1 VYLSTKRAFF
11 MRHATA
17 TVTYLA
23 DYQVPD
29 YLIDRVSLVIRLD
42 GAATCVDADLSIRR
56 NPKGQSSAPL
66 KLDGDELT
74 LLALSLNGAPL
85 SPSDYTVS
93 ETGLVIATVPDHP
106 FTLSVRTR
114 LDPDANTKLMG
125 LYRSSGT
132 YCTQC
137 EAEGFRRITYF
148 IDRPDVMSV
157 YTTRIEARQDEAPV
171 LLGNGNPQEK
181 GALPDGFHYAVWHDP
196 HPKPAYL
203 FALVGGRLDKITQ
216 TFTTRSGKAVE
227 LAIYVEP
234 GKSDRALYA
243 MDALVRSMI
252 WDEESFGCEYDL
264 DVFNIVAVSDFNMG
278 AMENKGLNI
287 FNDKYVL
294 ASPET
299 ATDGDYAGIESVI
312 AHEYF
317 HNWTGNRIT
326 CRDWFQLCLK
336 EGLTVFRDQEFTA
349 DTRSRAVKRI
359 ADVRTLR
366 AAQFSEDSGP
376 LAHAVRPSS
385 YREINNFYTP
395 TIYEKGAE
403 IIRMLKTMLGPDQ
416 FRQGMALYLNRCDGT
431 AATVEEFI
439 ACFAEVSGHALDAFF
454 HWYVQAGTPVV
465 DATHQYDPAHKR
477 LTLHFKQHTPATPG
491 QADKRPLPL
500 PIAYGLVGTNG
511 EPLVPASGSTHT
523 AEGIY
528 LLEGAEGQMVFEGL
542 ADKPVPSLLRNFSAP
557 VRLQSDLGHDEFL
570 TLFQHDSDPFNRW
583 QSAQNVAMAMM
594 VEAIPTAQAGRP
606 IPFNPRFAETL
617 GSLLAASDDHAFV
630 AQVLALPSEN
640 DIAREIQTDIDPDAI
655 FKARTALRAAI
666 GRQIAPILQKT
677 HAALAQSKPFSPD
690 ARSAGRRALR
700 NASLDLLVAGDPDTY
715 LPLAKD
721 GYDKADNMTDRIAAL
736 TALCQTPNA
745 DREAALQDFATRYE
759 SEALAL
765 DKWFA
770 LQASLP
776 EDATL
781 DRVKKLMQHPGFSMT
796 NPNRVRSLVGAFCMS
811 NPTQFNRL
819 DGAGYDFLAEIVMT
833 LDHSNPQVAARIL
846 SAFRTWR
853 AFEPRRRAKA
863 GEALRRI
870 SDQSSLSADVADI
883 VVRSLA

>member
-1 VYLSTKRAFF
+1 

-17 TVTYLA
+17 TVTHLA
-23 DYQVPD
+23 DYHAPD
-29 YLIDRVSLVIRLD
+29 YLIDQVSLTIRLD
-42 GAATCVDADLSIRR
+42 GANTTVRAQLAITT
-56 NPKGQSSAPL
+56 NPKGRKSAPL
-66 KLDGDELT
+66 HLNGDELT
-74 LLALSLNGAPL
+74 LVSLALDDVALGKTAYTL
-85 SPSDYTVS
+85 SD
-93 ETGLVIATVPDHP
+93 EALVIHQVPERP
-106 FTLSVRTR
+106 FTLSIETR
-114 LDPDANTKLMG
+114 LDPDSNTKLMG

-157 YTTRIEARQDEAPV
+157 YTTRIEARKSDAPI
-171 LLGNGNPQEK
+171 LLGNGNPQDS
-181 GALPDGFHYAVWHDP
+181 GDLPDGFHYTIWHDP

-203 FALVGGRLDKITQ
+203 FALVGGRLDVIKQDFITQ
-216 TFTTRSGKAVE
+216 SGKKVG

-234 GKSDRALYA
+234 GKSDRARYA

-252 WDEESFGCEYDL
+252 WDEQAFGCEYDL

-349 DTRSRAVKRI
+349 DTRSRPVKRI

-376 LAHAVRPSS
+376 LAHPVRPSS

-403 IIRMLKTMLGPDQ
+403 IIRMLKTLLGAEA
-416 FRQGMALYLNRCDGT
+416 FRKGMDLYLTRCDGT

-439 ACFAEVSGHALDAFF
+439 ACFAESANRNLDAFF
-454 HWYVQAGTPVV
+454 QWYLQAGTPVV
-465 DATHQYDPAHKR
+465 TVSQHYEPAQKR
-477 LTLHFKQHTPATPG
+477 LTLQFAQSTPPTPG
-491 QADKRPLPL
+491 QTEKQPLTL
-500 PIAYGLVGTNG
+500 PILYGLVSATG
-511 EPLVPASGSTHT
+511 ASLTLAPHSPNHSEGLFVLDQ
-523 AEGIY
+523 AEGA
-528 LLEGAEGQMVFEGL
+528 LVFEGV
-542 ADKPVPSLLRNFSAP
+542 DEKPVPSVLRNFSAP
-557 VRLQSDLGHDEFL
+557 VRLQSDLTRDDFL
-570 TLFQHDSDPFNRW
+570 TLFQYDTDPFNRW
-583 QSAQNVAMAMM
+583 QSAQNVAMTMLIDS
-594 VEAIPTAQAGRP
+594 IPAAKANQP
-606 IPFNPRFAETL
+606 ITIDPRFADTL
-617 GSLLAASDDHAFV
+617 AHLLVSSDDHAFV
-630 AQVLALPSEN
+630 AQVLALPSES

-655 FKARTALRAAI
+655 FTVRKALRQAI
-666 GRQIAPILQKT
+666 GHQIAQTLEKA
-677 HAALAQSKPFSPD
+677 HHDLAQSAPYQPD
-690 ARSAGRRALR
+690 ARSAGQRALR
-700 NASLDLLVAGDPDTY
+700 NAALDLLVAGNPDHY
-715 LPLAKD
+715 LPLAERC
-721 GYDKADNMTDRIAAL
+721 YHEADNMTDRIAAL
-736 TALCQTPNA
+736 SALCQTPNA
-745 DREAALQDFATRYE
+745 QRETALQDFATRYKD
-759 SEALAL
+759 EALAL

-776 EDATL
+776 EAATL
-781 DRVKKLMQHPGFSMT
+781 DRVKALMAHPGFSIN
-796 NPNRVRSLVGAFCMS
+796 NPNRVRSLIGVFSMS

-819 DGAGYDFLAEIVMT
+819 DGAGYDFLADIVMK
-833 LDHSNPQVAARIL
+833 LDSSNPQVAARIL
-846 SAFRTWR
+846 SSFRTWR
-853 AFEPRRRAKA
+853 SFEARRRTKA

-870 SDQSSLSADVADI
+870 SEHSSLSADVADI

>member
-1 VYLSTKRAFF
+1 

-23 DYQVPD
+23 DYQAPD
-29 YLIDRVSLVIRLD
+29 YLIDQVSLSIRLD
-42 GAATCVDADLSIRR
+42 GAKTTVHAELSISPH
-56 NPKGQSSAPL
+56 PKGQSGTPL
-66 KLDGDELT
+66 HLNGDELT
-74 LLALSLNGAPL
+74 LVSLALNGTPLEQTAYSL
-85 SPSDYTVS
+85 SD
-93 ETGLVIATVPDHP
+93 EALILHAVPAEA
-106 FTLSVRTR
+106 FTLSIETR
-114 LDPDANTKLMG
+114 LDPDSNTKLMG

-148 IDRPDVMSV
+148 IDRPDVMSI
-157 YTTRIEARQDEAPV
+157 YTTRIEARKSEAPI
-171 LLGNGNPQEK
+171 LLGNGNPQES
-181 GALPDGFHYAVWHDP
+181 GELPDGFHYTVWHDP

-203 FALVGGRLDKITQ
+203 FALVGGHLDALKQDFVTQ
-216 TFTTRSGKAVE
+216 SGKTVG

-234 GKSDRALYA
+234 GKAERARYA

-252 WDEESFGCEYDL
+252 WDEQAFGCEYDL

-349 DTRSRAVKRI
+349 DTRSRPVKRI

-376 LAHAVRPSS
+376 LAHPVRPSS

-403 IIRMLKTMLGPDQ
+403 IIRMLKILLGDEA
-416 FRQGMALYLNRCDGT
+416 FRKGMDLYLTRCDGT

-439 ACFAEVSGHALDAFF
+439 ACFAESAGRSLDAFF
-454 HWYVQAGTPVV
+454 NWYLQAGTPVI
-465 DATHQYDPAHKR
+465 TLRQHYEPSKKR
-477 LTLHFKQHTPATPG
+477 LTLHLTQTIPSTPG
-491 QADKRPLPL
+491 QVDKKPLTL
-500 PIAYGLVGTNG
+500 PILYGLVSPTGQTLTL
-511 EPLVPASGSTHT
+511 PPHSPHA
-523 AEGIY
+523 AEG
-528 LLEGAEGQMVFEGL
+528 LFVLDQTEGTLVFEGV
-542 ADKPVPSLLRNFSAP
+542 DEKPVPSLLRNFSAP
-557 VRLQSDLGHDEFL
+557 VRLQSDLSRADFL
-570 TLFQHDSDPFNRW
+570 TLFQYDTDPFNRW
-583 QSAQNVAMAMM
+583 QAAQSVAMDLLL
-594 VEAIPTAQAGRP
+594 ENIPAAKAGQP
-606 IPFNPRFAETL
+606 IAFDPRFAETL
-617 GSLLAASDDHAFV
+617 ASLLTSSNDHAFV
-630 AQVLALPSEN
+630 AQVLALPSES

-655 FKARTALRAAI
+655 YTVRKALRQAI
-666 GRQIAPILQKT
+666 GQQIAPSLRSAHT
-677 HAALAQSKPFSPD
+677 TLAQSALYQPD
-690 ARSAGRRALR
+690 ARSAGQRALR
-700 NASLDLLVAGDPDTY
+700 NAALDLLVAGNAEHS
-715 LPLAKD
+715 LPLAKSC
-721 GYDKADNMTDRIAAL
+721 YDQADNMTDRIAAL
-736 TALCQTPNA
+736 SALCQTPNSL
-745 DREAALQDFATRYE
+745 REAALADFAARYKD
-759 SEALAL
+759 EALAL

-776 EDATL
+776 EEATL
-781 DRVKKLMQHPGFSMT
+781 DRVKGLMTHPGFSMN
-796 NPNRVRSLVGAFCMS
+796 NPNRVRSLIGVFSMS

-819 DGAGYDFLAEIVMT
+819 DGAGYDFLADIVMK
-833 LDHSNPQVAARIL
+833 LDSSNPQVAARIL
-846 SAFRTWR
+846 SSFRTWR
-853 AFEPRRRAKA
+853 SFEARRRTKA